1 MQPLNGAAIRA
12 FRVAREVPAHALAA
26 QVGIS
31 RQFLCDIEKGRRQQA
46 PRLPWLP
53 NKLADALGVEVAAIT
68 GGAIE

>member
-12 FRVAREVPAHALAA
+12 LRVARELPARDLAA

-31 RQFLCDIEKGRRQQA
+31 RQFLCDIEKGRRQRA
-46 PRLPWLP
+46 RRLPWLP
-53 NKLADALGVEVAAIT
+53 GKLADALGVEVAAIT